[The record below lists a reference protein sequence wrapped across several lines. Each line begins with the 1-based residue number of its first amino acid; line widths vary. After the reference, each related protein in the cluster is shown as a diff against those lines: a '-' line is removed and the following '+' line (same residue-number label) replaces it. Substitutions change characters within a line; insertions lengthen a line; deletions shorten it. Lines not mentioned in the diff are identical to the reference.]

1 VAGKFVTLMIISQPA
16 ANVSTLRFKRRTLG
30 VLGVILVGFV
40 AFSVFLAASYA
51 SGKIDGARLARL
63 EDRNR
68 ILNEE
73 LDDLRTSLL
82 QQQEQLAEH
91 VVIEEHLRL
100 AADLEPIP
108 KEVRMMGIGGS
119 QGYLPDY
126 TRVLSEGEKI
136 RLTSVS
142 GQVNQLLR
150 QTHLQKESFAEIEET
165 IAANREKWACLPS
178 IRPVDSGYIS
188 SGFGRRP
195 DPFTGK
201 IAMHWGVDYCT
212 WAGEPVHATAD
223 GIVIKSKEEISF
235 GRIVVID
242 HGNGYRTCYGH
253 NQENLVKKGQR
264 VKRGD
269 VIARVGNSGRST
281 GPHLH
286 YEVQLDGKAVNPLNF
301 VLSADRIVD

>member
-1 VAGKFVTLMIISQPA
+1 VADKFVTLMIISQPA
-16 ANVSTLRFKRRTLG
+16 AKVSTLRFKRRTLG
-30 VLGVILVGFV
+30 IVGVFLVGFV
-40 AFSVFLAASYA
+40 AFSVFLTAGYA
-51 SGKIDGARLARL
+51 GGKVDEARLARL

-73 LDDLRTSLL
+73 LDGLRTSLL
-82 QQQEQLAEH
+82 RQQDQLAGH
-91 VVIEEHLRL
+91 VVIEERLRL
-100 AADLEPIP
+100 AANLEPIP
-108 KEVRMMGIGGS
+108 EEVRMMGIGGS

-126 TRVLSEGEKI
+126 TRVLSDEEKT
-136 RLTSVS
+136 RLTSVY
-142 GQVNQLLR
+142 GQIHQLLR
-150 QTHLQKESFAEIEET
+150 QTHLQKESFGEIEEA
-165 IAANREKWACLPS
+165 IAANREKWACVPS
-178 IRPVDSGYIS
+178 IRPVDSGYVS

-212 WAGEPVHATAD
+212 WPGEPVHATAD
-223 GIVIKSKEEISF
+223 GIVVKSREEISF

-242 HGNGYRTCYGH
+242 HGNGYKTCYGH

-269 VIARVGNSGRST
+269 VIALVGNSGRST

-301 VLSADRIVD
+301 VLSADRMVD